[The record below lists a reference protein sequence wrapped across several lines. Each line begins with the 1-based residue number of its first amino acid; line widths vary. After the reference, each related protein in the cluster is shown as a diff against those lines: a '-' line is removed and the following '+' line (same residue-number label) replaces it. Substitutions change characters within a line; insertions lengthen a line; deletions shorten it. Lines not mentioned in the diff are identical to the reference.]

1 MMNDQVWQEKVTLLV
16 NTCDAYED
24 LWQPFFT
31 LLQRYFKPLR
41 MRIVVN
47 TETKT
52 CCFPGLQIDMAH
64 CDSSIYGVRMQAA
77 LQQVQTEYVLLMLDD
92 FFLRAPV
99 RTDRLEEIVS
109 WMDQDRDIV
118 YFNCDV
124 TQAVVDCEV
133 GRYPGYRRL
142 PPGNRYTLNLQAA
155 VWRTAKMRA
164 YWNHAVSPWDW
175 EERCNALTAAHPRD
189 KFYCALRE
197 NDRFMDYGYR
207 EGQWMGVC
215 HGQWVRDDVVPL
227 FEKEGIQVDFFRRG
241 FLDPAQ
247 RSDSLDRSAS
257 RVNRYRRVYNCLGW
271 KYLLPY
277 FVFCR
282 RCNLYSWRNRCA
294 VDEDYFH
301 YLQRKADLCNQTGKK
316 YLFAPMQ
323 R

>member
-124 TQAVVDCEV
+124 TQAVGC
-133 GRYPGYRRL
+133 
-142 PPGNRYTLNLQAA
+142 
-155 VWRTAKMRA
+155 RTARTESRRTDV
-164 YWNHAVSPWDW
+164 NS
-175 EERCNALTAAHPRD
+175 
-189 KFYCALRE
+189 
-197 NDRFMDYGYR
+197 
-207 EGQWMGVC
+207 
-215 HGQWVRDDVVPL
+215 VRPVVN
-227 FEKEGIQVDFFRRG
+227 G
-241 FLDPAQ
+241 
-247 RSDSLDRSAS
+247 SLAD
-257 RVNRYRRVYNCLGW
+257 CQI
-271 KYLLPY
+271 P
-277 FVFCR
+277 CR
-282 RCNLYSWRNRCA
+282 
-294 VDEDYFH
+294 
-301 YLQRKADLCNQTGKK
+301 
-316 YLFAPMQ
+316 
-323 R
+323 